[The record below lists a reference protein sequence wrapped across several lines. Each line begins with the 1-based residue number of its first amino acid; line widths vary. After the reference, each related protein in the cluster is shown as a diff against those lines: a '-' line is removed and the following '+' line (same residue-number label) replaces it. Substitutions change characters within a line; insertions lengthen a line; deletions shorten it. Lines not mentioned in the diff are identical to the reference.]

1 MLFHWVKCL
10 QVCCSVV
17 SGCLWPQG
25 LQQARLPCPSPTPR
39 ACPNPCPSPSSHL
52 ILCHPLLLLPS
63 VFPRIKVFSNESVL
77 CIRCQSIGPWA
88 SASVLPM
95 NIQDWFPLQFGFPG
109 GSEVKASASNAGD
122 LGLIPGSGRSPGEG
136 YGNPLQYS
144 CLENP
149 MDGGAWW
156 ATVHRVAQSDMTEW
170 LNFQLFN
177 FPLQLNGLIFMQ
189 FRDSQESSPTP
200 QFKSI
205 SALALSFIYGPTLA
219 SIHDYWKNYSFD

>member
-1 MLFHWVKCL
+1 MSSGLLLSRVWLFV
-10 QVCCSVV
+10 
-17 SGCLWPQG
+17 
-25 LQQARLPCPSPTPR
+25 TPR
-39 ACPNPCPSPSSHL
+39 TAASQASQSITNSQSLPKPMSITIQPSHPLSSPSPSAFSL
-52 ILCHPLLLLPS
+52 SQNQGLFQWVSTLYQVPKYWTLSFSISP
-63 VFPRIKVFSNESVL
+63 SNEYSGL
-77 CIRCQSIGPWA
+77 ISFTIR
-88 SASVLPM
+88 L
-95 NIQDWFPLQFGFPG
+95 PG
-109 GSEVKASASNAGD
+109 GSEVKASASNEGD